1 MADLSGNVDQRV
13 VSIDRYQGWMF
24 ARQHGDGRLTPVGY
38 ADAETWPGSDG
49 AANAERQGN
58 GRREDPFAH
67 RPIQASVSSRY
78 SGIDPGMRQ
87 RPFLQPQRH
96 RALDIRPSCRLLRDD
111 GAHGCAGMSRY
122 RTR

>member
-67 RPIQASVSSRY
+67 RPIQAPVSGFY
-78 SGIDPGMRQ
+78 SGVDLGCGSY
-87 RPFLQPQRH
+87 
-96 RALDIRPSCRLLRDD
+96 PS
-111 GAHGCAGMSRY
+111 
-122 RTR
+122 